1 MLKKL
6 LGMKDGTTRIK
17 GVVGQFEGMITE
29 LETGSQMNVDRID
42 QNAAEVAVLETE
54 NQALE
59 VTNTKASNV
68 RDALL
73 AIINGG

>member
-17 GVVGQFEGMITE
+17 GVVGQFEGMIAE
-29 LETGSQMNVDRID
+29 LDSGAAMNNDKIAGNTVEID
-42 QNAAEVAVLETE
+42 VLEVE
-54 NQALE
+54 NNELSDVNIQAR
-59 VTNTKASNV
+59 NV
-68 RDALL
+68 KNGLL